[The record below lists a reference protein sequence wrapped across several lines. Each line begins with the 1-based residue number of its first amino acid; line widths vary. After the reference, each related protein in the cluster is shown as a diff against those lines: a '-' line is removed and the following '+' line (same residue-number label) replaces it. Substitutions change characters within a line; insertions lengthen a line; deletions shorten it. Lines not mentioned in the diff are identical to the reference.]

1 MGRVADGGLS
11 HVFVPDHVSFFVGA
25 GMDGLVQAASLTALD
40 ERVEVVLGVYLLAL
54 RHPVPVA
61 RQISTICEMAPGRL
75 TLGVG
80 VGGED
85 RHEIEVCGVD
95 PKTRG
100 RRTDECLA
108 ILRGLL
114 PGEPFSFEGEFF
126 QLDKAWIQPAPDPP
140 VPILIG
146 GRSNATVRR
155 TAQYGDGWLATWVSP
170 SRFEGVVAEV
180 SERAAEFK
188 RVDTRWQ
195 HGLQLWVGF
204 DANPTRARER
214 LAAEM
219 EKFYRGTR
227 FESFERYS
235 PSGTPAQVVDFVA
248 QYVDRGCSRLN
259 IMPVAAST
267 EAGIDAVA
275 EVSERL
281 GKAGH

>member
-1 MGRVADGGLS
+1 MGRVADAGLS

-40 ERVEVVLGVYLLAL
+40 DRVEVVLGVYLLAL

-61 RQISTICEMAPGRL
+61 RQISTICEIAPGRL

-95 PKTRG
+95 PNTRG

-126 QLDKAWIQPAPDPP
+126 QLDKAWIQPAPRPP

-170 SRFEGVVAEV
+170 PRFEAVVAEV

-188 RVDTRWQ
+188 RDETRWQ

-204 DANPTRARER
+204 DANPARARER

-235 PSGTPAQVVDFVA
+235 PSGTPAQVADFVA
-248 QYVDRGCSRLN
+248 QYVDRGCTRLN
-259 IMPVAAST
+259 IMPICEST

-275 EVSERL
+275 EVRERL
-281 GKAGH
+281 KNAGA